1 MGQANFPKGAK
12 KAEKL
17 PLASWAITPFLC
29 TGRSLLEVLQLRPI
43 VSSCPW
49 LLSPLCSAELHTQ
62 RAKVLT
68 NLQNTVFTTV

>member
-1 MGQANFPKGAK
+1 M
-12 KAEKL
+12 L
-17 PLASWAITPFLC
+17 PLLPP
-29 TGRSLLEVLQLRPI
+29 QL
-43 VSSCPW
+43 VTASCPW